1 MTDDGDCFIKNGQVF
16 IDSDI
21 YDFLCHGTAIGRGE
35 IKGIKHKHCWIEKGD
50 VVFDFSN
57 GNEIIIRKE
66 AYYGIGKITKVK
78 RYTKEEAIKKMLNSK
93 HWGSW
98 E

>member
-57 GNEIIIRKE
+57 GNEIIIRNFHIHISRC
-66 AYYGIGKITKVK
+66 G
-78 RYTKEEAIKKMLNSK
+78 RLR
-93 HWGSW
+93 WGAVW
-98 E
+98 CVAL